1 MKTAHTSIKAAMIMV
16 LAFATHVIQAQ
27 ETPPKV
33 EIRKAG
39 FGMKFS
45 LLGMDDLG
53 ITTNLSGGK
62 AFFASVNPIKNFRI
76 EPEFGYA
83 SSTYRSPNSG
93 NELSSK
99 GSHYGASIY
108 YMFQKGNANFYFG
121 PTLQVQKISTDQE
134 QFVSTNY
141 SGYPIYKATNVES
154 KGTSLGLIAG
164 AEYFMSRHFS
174 FGMELGYWSYK
185 YNPDLTKTD
194 ESKSGYTT
202 GNLVLRAYF

>member
-1 MKTAHTSIKAAMIMV
+1 MKTTPTMKIILTSVALV
-16 LAFATHVIQAQ
+16 LALGTVKAQ
-27 ETPPKV
+27 ETPPKL

-62 AFFASVNPIKNFRI
+62 AFFVSVNPIKNFRI

-83 SSTYRSPNSG
+83 SSTYRSSTSG
-93 NELSSK
+93 NELTSK
-99 GSHYGASIY
+99 GSHYGASIF

-121 PTLQVQKISTDQE
+121 PTLQVQKISSDQE
-134 QFVSTNY
+134 QYISTG
-141 SGYPIYKATNVES
+141 STGYPIYRTTNVQS
-154 KGTSLGLIAG
+154 KGTSMGLIAG
-164 AEYFMSRHFS
+164 AEYFMNPHFS
-174 FGMELGYWSYK
+174 LGMELGYWSYK
-185 YNPDLTKTD
+185 YNPDLTKTG